1 MPSKSISDR
10 TLISKMAIT
19 STGKHQMASVS
30 EQFKQVPLYGS
41 RKEEKAH
48 LPAGLDADVAF
59 GAVGGAAANGKV
71 NNGQQ

>member
-1 MPSKSISDR
+1 
-10 TLISKMAIT
+10 
-19 STGKHQMASVS
+19 MASVS
-30 EQFKQVPLYGS
+30 EQFQQVPLYGS